1 MSSPSSNP
9 TVQNDLK
16 ISDSIPVI
24 FRYMILLAMYAM
36 IFWFFR
42 DKSARFILFIVI
54 FIVIFFTI
62 VFLGRD
68 LIATGLVAAVY
79 SPSSS
84 LNLQE
89 SNSIYA
95 KLFIGALFSTLL
107 LQFSSIAI
115 ILAVFDY
122 GKRTTNNYYTAK
134 MNKQNEDMLSEYIT
148 WLLQYF
154 VTTAIFAYF
163 LAVSYTKN
171 EKVKSILVNLGG
183 MVAIGLLLGFSIKG
197 TILSV
202 KFLDIKKYRR
212 ALYE

>member
-107 LQFSSIAI
+107 LQF
-115 ILAVFDY
+115 
-122 GKRTTNNYYTAK
+122 
-134 MNKQNEDMLSEYIT
+134 
-148 WLLQYF
+148 
-154 VTTAIFAYF
+154 
-163 LAVSYTKN
+163 
-171 EKVKSILVNLGG
+171 
-183 MVAIGLLLGFSIKG
+183 
-197 TILSV
+197 
-202 KFLDIKKYRR
+202 
-212 ALYE
+212 